1 MPKVQSPINKNNRRK
16 GKDKGPSKRNTVKI
30 KEDDVVLC
38 TVKKIEGTTVFL
50 EIEGN
55 GQGSIIMSEVA
66 AGRIRNLRNYVAPN
80 RKVVCKV
87 LKVGANNVELSLRRV
102 TAKERVLVMDQ
113 YKKERNF
120 ISILKTSVKNSETI
134 LKKIKSSYNLA
145 DFLEEAR
152 NNPKL
157 LEKFMTK
164 TEAQKLSKL
173 LEEKREKERK
183 IKKVIT
189 LKSSSSSGL
198 ADIQEIL
205 NLPDSD
211 IHYLGS
217 SRFSI
222 SASSTDFKQAQQKI
236 DLALEQIE
244 KRAKQKHALLE
255 IEK

>member
-1 MPKVQSPINKNNRRK
+1 M
-16 GKDKGPSKRNTVKI
+16 I

-38 TVKKIEGTTVFL
+38 TIKKIEGATVFL

-66 AGRIRNLRNYVAPN
+66 AGRIRNLRDYVAPN

-87 LKVGANNVELSLRRV
+87 LKISTNNIELSLRRV
-102 TAKERVLVMDQ
+102 TAKERKLVMDQ

-120 ISILKTSVKNSETI
+120 INMLKTSVENPETI
-134 LKKIKSSYNLA
+134 LQKIKSSYNII

-152 NNPKL
+152 SNPKL
-157 LEKFMTK
+157 LEKFLTK
-164 TEAQKLSKL
+164 IEAQKLSKL
-173 LEEKREKERK
+173 LEEKREKE
-183 IKKVIT
+183 KKVKKIIT

-198 ADIQEIL
+198 IDIQKIL
-205 NLPDSD
+205 DLKNLD

-217 SRFSI
+217 SHFSI
-222 SASSTDFKQAQQKI
+222 SASATDFKQAQQKI

-244 KRAKQKHALLE
+244 QKAKQRHALFE